1 MTYQYIFSIGQET
14 EKELK
19 EDIQRLEEFLEKNK
33 FLKFKNTTL
42 QGKIESKPIKLT
54 SGFINGNKSA
64 VYITEEGYS
73 SQFASYEHRR
83 VCIVQTS
90 DKKLWDKICNATK
103 TTLKDERSQKYF
115 LKKTSHFYDK
125 N

>member
-19 EDIQRLEEFLEKNK
+19 DDIQRLEEFLERNK
-33 FLKFKNTTL
+33 FIKFKNTTL
-42 QGKIESKPIKLT
+42 QGKIESEPIKLT
-54 SGFINGNKSA
+54 SGFISCNKSA
-64 VYITEEGYS
+64 VYITEEEYS
-73 SQFASYEHRR
+73 SQFASYENRR

-90 DKKLWDKICNATK
+90 DKELWNKIRNVTK
-103 TTLKDERSQKYF
+103 TTIKDERSQKYF